1 MACNVRIQLTAVKEL
16 EGIVSYLAVFS
27 SQAAEGFLKKWEQ
40 MLEEL
45 RDGMVEHRFS
55 HFSVLARLGYCTIII
70 GDYIVLYFNDGD
82 TVVIAHI
89 FHQSQDYANIV
100 VG

>member
-1 MACNVRIQLTAVKEL
+1 MVCNVRIQPTAVKEL
-16 EGIVSYLAVFS
+16 EGIVSYLTVFI
-27 SQAAEGFLKKWEQ
+27 SQAAEEFLNKWEQ

-55 HFSVLARLGYCTIII
+55 RFPVLARLGYHTIII
-70 GDYIVLYFNDGD
+70 GDYIVLYFKDGNA
-82 TVVIAHI
+82 VVIARI